1 MIDALRDV
9 LEKQIV
15 EFKQLV
21 NSRFC
26 MLQRQ
31 QNKFLQ
37 FILEYAV
44 SSVQSDDVR
53 IIILLL
59 TDHGKNKTP
68 FTLYKTI

>member
-1 MIDALRDV
+1 MIAELRDV

-21 NSRFC
+21 NDRFC

-31 QNKFLQ
+31 QNIFLQ

-44 SSVQSDDVR
+44 SSVQNDDVR
-53 IIILLL
+53 IIVIYLLSERIKL
-59 TDHGKNKTP
+59 N
-68 FTLYKTI
+68 LQNN

>member
-1 MIDALRDV
+1 MIGELRDV

-21 NSRFC
+21 NNRFC

-31 QNKFLQ
+31 QNIFLQ

-53 IIILLL
+53 VII
-59 TDHGKNKTP
+59 
-68 FTLYKTI
+68 FY

>member
-1 MIDALRDV
+1 MIAQLRDV
-9 LEKQIV
+9 LEKQII

-21 NSRFC
+21 NNRFC

-31 QNKFLQ
+31 QNIFLQ

-53 IIILLL
+53 IVIISLLVEKIEF
-59 TDHGKNKTP
+59 H
-68 FTLYKTI
+68 F

>member
-1 MIDALRDV
+1 MIGELRDV

-21 NSRFC
+21 NNRFC

-31 QNKFLQ
+31 QNIFLQ

-44 SSVQSDDVR
+44 SSVQGDDVR
-53 IIILLL
+53 VIIILLTERL
-59 TDHGKNKTP
+59 KFHLQNN
-68 FTLYKTI
+68 

>member
-1 MIDALRDV
+1 MIIELRDV

-21 NSRFC
+21 NDRFC

-31 QNKFLQ
+31 QNIFLQ

-53 IIILLL
+53 IIVIYLL
-59 TDHGKNKTP
+59 TDRIKLSLQNN
-68 FTLYKTI
+68 

>member
-1 MIDALRDV
+1 MIAELRDV

-21 NSRFC
+21 NDRFC

-31 QNKFLQ
+31 QNIFLQ

-53 IIILLL
+53 IIIVIYLL
-59 TDHGKNKTP
+59 TKRIKLN
-68 FTLYKTI
+68 LQNN

>member
-1 MIDALRDV
+1 MIAELRDV

-21 NSRFC
+21 NDRFC

-31 QNKFLQ
+31 QNIFLQ

-53 IIILLL
+53 IIIIYLL
-59 TDHGKNKTP
+59 TERIKLN
-68 FTLYKTI
+68 LQNN